1 MHVSL
6 FSPSWYKVADLRP
19 RLRNHAR
26 IHRHIYRGKSW
37 YVLQDLV
44 TGKTHRFSPEAYLMI
59 GLMNG
64 SRTVEAIWT
73 EVSERLGEDTPTQD
87 EVIGLL
93 THLHRSDLL
102 IADIPPEFHDMDRR
116 YKTARRN
123 RLMSKYGYPL
133 AMRFSLLDPDHFL
146 ERTRFVGNLLFST
159 PAAMIW
165 IALVTTALFLM
176 AMHWSEF
183 TENLA
188 DRVLAMENILLLW
201 FLYPVIKVFHEFGHA
216 YAVKRWGGEVH
227 EMGVMLLVFMP
238 IPYVDASSSSAFLS
252 KYQRMGVAAAGI
264 MVELFLAALAVI
276 VWTLVEPGLV
286 RTLAF
291 NTAVI
296 GGVTTLLFNGNPLL
310 RFDAYYI
317 LSDFLEIPNLADR
330 SNRFFSYLLQRHV
343 MRREEVPSPATTHG
357 EPFWFFVYGIAAFV
371 YRIFLFFRIALFI
384 ASKYLLLG
392 IIIGVWVGI
401 WRFLLPLVR
410 GIRSLFFSARRPGE
424 EPNPLPF
431 LTLILSAVLLMAV
444 WFVPLPYRIQAEG
457 VVWLPERCAVRAGVE
472 GFVDSVAASS
482 GTRLGQGE
490 PVLVCENQ
498 ELSMRVRVARAR
510 LEEFDARLR
519 LSLTGEPIEKE
530 ILGEQIKKI
539 KAQLHREQEQED
551 QLTVRTPC
559 AGELI
564 LPDGPNL
571 KGQFLT
577 QGQVVGYMADNPA
590 LIVRVVVPEEDVD
603 LIRSH
608 LEGVK
613 VRLVENL
620 DTVYPAVI
628 LRQVPGVSRSLPSL
642 ALSLEGGGR
651 FALNPES
658 PQKRESFTK
667 IYQFELGVENVSV
680 NRFGERVYVLF
691 DHGAEPLG
699 YRWYRFF
706 RRLVLGHLSI

>member
-6 FSPSWYKVADLRP
+6 FSPSWYKVADLKP

-26 IHRHIYRGKSW
+26 IQRHIYRGKNW

-44 TGKTHRFSPEAYLMI
+44 TGKSHRFSPEAYLI
-59 GLMNG
+59 LGLMNG

-93 THLHRSDLL
+93 THLHQSDLL

-116 YKTARRN
+116 YKMARRN

-133 AMRFSLLDPDHFL
+133 AMRFSFLDPDHFL
-146 ERTRFVGNLLFST
+146 KRTRFVGNLLFST
-159 PAAMIW
+159 SAAIIW
-165 IALVTTALFLM
+165 VVLVATALFLM
-176 AMHWSEF
+176 AMHWREF

-201 FLYPVIKVFHEFGHA
+201 LLYPVIKIFHEFGHA

-238 IPYVDASSSSAFLS
+238 IPYVDASASSAFLN

-291 NTAVI
+291 NTVVI

-317 LSDFLEIPNLADR
+317 LADFLEIPNLADR
-330 SNRFFSYLLQRHV
+330 STRFFAYLLQRHV
-343 MRREEVPSPATTHG
+343 LRRKEVPSPATTHG
-357 EPFWFFVYGIAAFV
+357 EPSWFFVYGIASFV
-371 YRIFLFFRIALFI
+371 YRIFLFFRISLFI
-384 ASKYLLLG
+384 AGKYLLLG
-392 IIIGVWVGI
+392 IILGIWVGI
-401 WRFLLPLVR
+401 WRFLLPLAR
-410 GIRSLFFSARRPGE
+410 GVRSLVFSPQPGE
-424 EPNPLPF
+424 APNPLPV
-431 LTLILSAVLLMAV
+431 LTILLGFGLVMAV
-444 WFVPLPYRIQAEG
+444 WLVPLPHRTSAEG
-457 VVWLPERCAVRAGVE
+457 VVWLPERCAVRAGTD
-472 GFVDSVAASS
+472 GFVERVAAPS
-482 GTRLGQGE
+482 GTRMRKGE

-498 ELSMRVRVARAR
+498 ELAMRVRGARAR
-510 LEEFDARLR
+510 LEEFEARRR
-519 LSLTGEPIEKE
+519 LSLTGEPIQKE
-530 ILGEQIKKI
+530 ILDEQIKKI
-539 KAQLHREQEQED
+539 RAQLHREQEQED
-551 QLTVRTPC
+551 QLTVRSPGK
-559 AGELI
+559 GELI

-577 QGQVVGYMADNPA
+577 KGQVVGYVADKPA

-613 VRLVENL
+613 VRLAENP
-620 DTVYPAVI
+620 DRIFSAMI
-628 LRQVPGVSRSLPSL
+628 RRQVPGFSRSLPSL

-651 FALNPES
+651 FALNPEKS
-658 PQKRESFTK
+658 QQPESFTK
-667 IYQFELGVENVSV
+667 IYQFELEVENVSAS
-680 NRFGERVYVLF
+680 RFGERVYVLF
-691 DHGAEPLG
+691 DHGAEPFG

-706 RRLVLGHLSI
+706 RRLVLGHLSV